1 MHDITK
7 YQFMEKIIQHLSLDP
22 RMAAV
27 IPHITLHEVEIH
39 NDIYHDLLNS
49 IVSQQLSVKA
59 AATIYSR
66 FLDLFPNRQAHAE
79 FVATTDLEILRGVG
93 LSYQKAGYIKNIAA
107 YWIDNQE
114 DMKNWLDMSDDDIIK
129 ELTQIKGVGKWTV
142 QMILMFRLN
151 RLDVFPIDDL
161 GIRQGMVKIY
171 GLEETGKDLIKKLH
185 EIAEA
190 WRPYRSVACRYVW
203 KHKDG
208 V

>member
-1 MHDITK
+1 
-7 YQFMEKIIQHLSLDP
+7 MENIIRHLARDP
-22 RMAAV
+22 YLAALMPF
-27 IPHITLHEVEIH
+27 IQLKEIEMH

-66 FLDLFPNRQAHAE
+66 FLDLFPNRQAHPE
-79 FVATTDLEILRGVG
+79 FVTTIDVELLRGVG
-93 LSYQKAGYIKNIAA
+93 LSYQKAGYIKNIAT
-107 YWIDNQE
+107 YWIANQE

-161 GIRQGMVKIY
+161 GVRQGMVKIY
-171 GLEETGKDLIKKLH
+171 NLEETGKELIKKLYD
-185 EIAEA
+185 IAEA
-190 WRPYRSVACRYVW
+190 WRPYRTVACRYIW
-203 KHKDG
+203 KYKDTKQE
-208 V
+208 